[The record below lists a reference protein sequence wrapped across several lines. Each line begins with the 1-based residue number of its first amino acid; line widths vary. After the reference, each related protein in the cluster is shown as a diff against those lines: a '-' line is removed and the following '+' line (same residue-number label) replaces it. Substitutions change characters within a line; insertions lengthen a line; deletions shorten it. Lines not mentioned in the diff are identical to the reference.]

1 MNIEAIRRIAEKYDA
16 KTTGDLGLL
25 FTDLKTGETVTVNPD
40 KELPAASTF
49 KVFLLA
55 EFLRQCEEGKYNLMD
70 RHELKE
76 AFVSPGSGVLC
87 DLIPGM
93 NLTLLDYARLM
104 MMLSDNTATDYLYSL
119 TGRDN
124 IKNNVIDA
132 FGLSRTKC
140 DYPCKLLIETYFDPA
155 HKKVAGERNWRN
167 TDDYL
172 CLTAEN
178 DSTSPNDMAKVL
190 KMAYDK
196 TLFSPW
202 VSEQMIDIM
211 KRCHTNSRIPRSC
224 PVMWRLPT
232 RPVPWTR
239 LPTTAASS
247 IPKRAITCSA
257 CSTTA
262 IPPPRKSMTP
272 TSRAASVTVCWLRF
286 PRRSTPPTWNKG
298 IKKAPR
304 RGE

>member
-1 MNIEAIRRIAEKYDA
+1 MNIEAIRQIAENYDA

-70 RHELKE
+70 RHELKAE
-76 AFVSPGSGVLC
+76 FVSPGSGVLC
-87 DLIPGM
+87 DLLPGM
-93 NLTLLDYARLM
+93 NLTLMDYARLM

-124 IKNNVIDA
+124 IQKNVIDA
-132 FGLSRTKC
+132 FGLSKTKC

-155 HKKVAGERNWRN
+155 HKVLEGERNWRN
-167 TDDYL
+167 TDDYR
-172 CLTAEN
+172 CLTPTN

-196 TLFSPW
+196 ALFSPW

-211 KRCHTNSRIPRSC
+211 KRCHTNSRIPKE
-224 PVMWRLPT
+224 LPRDVEVAHKT
-232 RPVPWTR
+232 GTMDKVANDCGIIYTEKGDYI
-239 LPTTAASS
+239 LCLFYNGNTASQEEYDANKKGRFSDGLLAEIS
-247 IPKRAITCSA
+247 KEIY
-257 CSTTA
+257 
-262 IPPPRKSMTP
+262 
-272 TSRAASVTVCWLRF
+272 AAYM
-286 PRRSTPPTWNKG
+286 
-298 IKKAPR
+298 
-304 RGE
+304 E

>member
-1 MNIEAIRRIAEKYDA
+1 MNIQAIRAIAEKYDA

-70 RHELKE
+70 RHELKAE
-76 AFVSPGSGVLC
+76 FVSPGSGVLC
-87 DLIPGM
+87 DLLPGM

-132 FGLSRTKC
+132 FGLTKTKC

-155 HKKVAGERNWRN
+155 HKVVEGERNWRN
-167 TDDYL
+167 TDDYR
-172 CLTAEN
+172 CLTPTN

-196 TLFSPW
+196 ALFSPW

-211 KRCHTNSRIPRSC
+211 KRCHTNSRIPKELPRDVEVAHKTGTMDKVANDVGVVYTDKGDYLLC
-224 PVMWRLPT
+224 LFYNGNTATREEYDANIKGRLSDN
-232 RPVPWTR
+232 
-239 LPTTAASS
+239 LLAD
-247 IPKRAITCSA
+247 I
-257 CSTTA
+257 
-262 IPPPRKSMTP
+262 
-272 TSRAASVTVCWLRF
+272 SRDIYAEYV
-286 PRRSTPPTWNKG
+286 K
-298 IKKAPR
+298 
-304 RGE
+304 

>member
-1 MNIEAIRRIAEKYDA
+1 MNIEAIRQIAEKYDA

-55 EFLRQCEEGKYNLMD
+55 EFLRQCEEGNFSLMD

-76 AFVSPGSGVLC
+76 EFVSPGSGVLC
-87 DLIPGM
+87 DLLPGM
-93 NLTLLDYARLM
+93 NLTLMDYARLM

-124 IKNNVIDA
+124 IKKNVIDA
-132 FGLSRTKC
+132 FNLTKTKC

-172 CLTAEN
+172 CLTPEN
-178 DSTSPNDMAKVL
+178 DSTSANDMAKVL

-211 KRCHTNSRIPRSC
+211 KRCHTNSRIPKE
-224 PVMWRLPT
+224 LPRDVEVAHKT
-232 RPVPWTR
+232 GTMDKVANDCGIVYTEKGDYIICLFYNGNVASQEEYDANIKGRFSDG
-239 LPTTAASS
+239 LLAEISKEIYAAY
-247 IPKRAITCSA
+247 
-257 CSTTA
+257 
-262 IPPPRKSMTP
+262 M
-272 TSRAASVTVCWLRF
+272 
-286 PRRSTPPTWNKG
+286 
-298 IKKAPR
+298 
-304 RGE
+304 E

>member
-172 CLTAEN
+172 CLTATN

-211 KRCHTNSRIPRSC
+211 KRCHTNSRIPKE
-224 PVMWRLPT
+224 LPRDVEVAHKT
-232 RPVPWTR
+232 GTMDKVANDCGIVYTEKGDYM
-239 LPTTAASS
+239 LCLFYNGNTATQEEYDANVKGRFSDGLLAEIS
-247 IPKRAITCSA
+247 KEIY
-257 CSTTA
+257 
-262 IPPPRKSMTP
+262 
-272 TSRAASVTVCWLRF
+272 AAYM
-286 PRRSTPPTWNKG
+286 
-298 IKKAPR
+298 
-304 RGE
+304 E

>member
-124 IKNNVIDA
+124 IKTNVIDA

-172 CLTAEN
+172 CLTATN

-211 KRCHTNSRIPRSC
+211 KRCHTNSRIPKE
-224 PVMWRLPT
+224 LPRDVEVAHKT
-232 RPVPWTR
+232 GTMDKVANDCGIVYTEKGDYM
-239 LPTTAASS
+239 LCLFYNGNTATQEEYDANIKGRFSDGLLAEIS
-247 IPKRAITCSA
+247 KEIY
-257 CSTTA
+257 
-262 IPPPRKSMTP
+262 
-272 TSRAASVTVCWLRF
+272 AAYM
-286 PRRSTPPTWNKG
+286 
-298 IKKAPR
+298 
-304 RGE
+304 E

>member
-76 AFVSPGSGVLC
+76 EFVSPGSGVLR

-140 DYPCKLLIETYFDPA
+140 DFPCKLLIETYFDPA

-172 CLTAEN
+172 CLTATN

-211 KRCHTNSRIPRSC
+211 KRCHTNSRIPKE
-224 PVMWRLPT
+224 LPRDVEVAHKT
-232 RPVPWTR
+232 GTMDKVANDCGIVYTEKGDYM
-239 LPTTAASS
+239 LCLFYNGNTATQEEYDANVKGRFSDGLLAEIS
-247 IPKRAITCSA
+247 KEIY
-257 CSTTA
+257 
-262 IPPPRKSMTP
+262 
-272 TSRAASVTVCWLRF
+272 AAYM
-286 PRRSTPPTWNKG
+286 
-298 IKKAPR
+298 
-304 RGE
+304 E

>member
-1 MNIEAIRRIAEKYDA
+1 MNIEAIRQIAENYDA

-70 RHELKE
+70 RHELKVE
-76 AFVSPGSGVLC
+76 FVSPGSGVLC
-87 DLIPGM
+87 DLLPGM
-93 NLTLLDYARLM
+93 NLTLMDYARLM

-124 IKNNVIDA
+124 IQKNVIDA
-132 FGLSRTKC
+132 FGLSKTKC

-155 HKKVAGERNWRN
+155 HKVLEGERNWRN
-167 TDDYL
+167 TDDYR
-172 CLTAEN
+172 CLTPTN

-196 TLFSPW
+196 ALFSPW

-211 KRCHTNSRIPRSC
+211 KRCHTNSRIPKE
-224 PVMWRLPT
+224 LPRDVEVAHKT
-232 RPVPWTR
+232 GTMDKVANDCGIVYTEKGDYI
-239 LPTTAASS
+239 LCLFYNGNTASQEEYDANKKGRFSDGLLAEIS
-247 IPKRAITCSA
+247 KEIY
-257 CSTTA
+257 
-262 IPPPRKSMTP
+262 
-272 TSRAASVTVCWLRF
+272 AAYM
-286 PRRSTPPTWNKG
+286 
-298 IKKAPR
+298 
-304 RGE
+304 E

>member
-1 MNIEAIRRIAEKYDA
+1 MNIQAIRAIAEKYDA

-70 RHELKE
+70 RHELKAE
-76 AFVSPGSGVLC
+76 FVSPGSGVLC
-87 DLIPGM
+87 DLLPGM

-132 FGLSRTKC
+132 FGLTKTKC

-155 HKKVAGERNWRN
+155 HKVVEGERNWRN
-167 TDDYL
+167 TDDYR
-172 CLTAEN
+172 CLTPTN

-196 TLFSPW
+196 ALFSPW

-211 KRCHTNSRIPRSC
+211 KRCHTNSRIPKE
-224 PVMWRLPT
+224 LPREVEVAHKT
-232 RPVPWTR
+232 GTMDKVANDCGIVYTEKGDYI
-239 LPTTAASS
+239 LCLFYNGNVAAPDEYDANVKGRFSDTLL
-247 IPKRAITCSA
+247 AEL
-257 CSTTA
+257 
-262 IPPPRKSMTP
+262 
-272 TSRAASVTVCWLRF
+272 SRDIFAEYT
-286 PRRSTPPTWNKG
+286 K
-298 IKKAPR
+298 
-304 RGE
+304 

>member
-76 AFVSPGSGVLC
+76 EFVSPGSGVLC

-124 IKNNVIDA
+124 IKNNIIDA

-172 CLTAEN
+172 CLTATN

-211 KRCHTNSRIPRSC
+211 KRCHTNSRIPKE
-224 PVMWRLPT
+224 LPRDVEVAHKT
-232 RPVPWTR
+232 GTMDKVANDCGIVYTEKGDYM
-239 LPTTAASS
+239 LCLFYNGNTATQEEYDANVKGRFSDGLLAEIS
-247 IPKRAITCSA
+247 KEIY
-257 CSTTA
+257 
-262 IPPPRKSMTP
+262 
-272 TSRAASVTVCWLRF
+272 AAYM
-286 PRRSTPPTWNKG
+286 
-298 IKKAPR
+298 
-304 RGE
+304 E

>member
-124 IKNNVIDA
+124 IKTNVIDA

-172 CLTAEN
+172 CLTATN

-211 KRCHTNSRIPRSC
+211 KRCHTNSRIPKE
-224 PVMWRLPT
+224 LPRDVEVAHKT
-232 RPVPWTR
+232 GTMDKVANDCGIVYTEKGDYM
-239 LPTTAASS
+239 LCLFYNGNTATQEEYDANVKGRFSDGLLAEIS
-247 IPKRAITCSA
+247 KEIY
-257 CSTTA
+257 
-262 IPPPRKSMTP
+262 
-272 TSRAASVTVCWLRF
+272 AAYM
-286 PRRSTPPTWNKG
+286 
-298 IKKAPR
+298 
-304 RGE
+304 E

>member
-1 MNIEAIRRIAEKYDA
+1 MNIEAIRQIAEKYDA

-76 AFVSPGSGVLC
+76 EFVSPGSGVLC
-87 DLIPGM
+87 DLLPGM
-93 NLTLLDYARLM
+93 NLTLMDYARLM

-124 IKNNVIDA
+124 IKKNVIDA
-132 FGLSRTKC
+132 FNLTKTKC

-155 HKKVAGERNWRN
+155 HKVLEGERNWRN

-172 CLTAEN
+172 CLTPEN
-178 DSTSPNDMAKVL
+178 DSTSANDMAKVL

-196 TLFSPW
+196 TLFSSW

-211 KRCHTNSRIPRSC
+211 KRCHTNSRIPKE
-224 PVMWRLPT
+224 LPRDVEVAHKT
-232 RPVPWTR
+232 GTMDKVANDCGIVYTEKGDYIICLFYNGNVASQEEYDANIKGRFSDG
-239 LPTTAASS
+239 LLAEISKEIYAAY
-247 IPKRAITCSA
+247 
-257 CSTTA
+257 
-262 IPPPRKSMTP
+262 M
-272 TSRAASVTVCWLRF
+272 
-286 PRRSTPPTWNKG
+286 
-298 IKKAPR
+298 
-304 RGE
+304 E

>member
-1 MNIEAIRRIAEKYDA
+1 MNIEAIRQIAENYDA

-76 AFVSPGSGVLC
+76 EFVSPGSGVLC
-87 DLIPGM
+87 DLLPGM
-93 NLTLLDYARLM
+93 NLTLMDYARLM

-124 IKNNVIDA
+124 IQKNVIDA
-132 FGLSRTKC
+132 FGLSKTKC

-155 HKKVAGERNWRN
+155 HKVLEGERNWRN
-167 TDDYL
+167 TDDYR
-172 CLTAEN
+172 CLTPTN

-196 TLFSPW
+196 ALFSPW

-211 KRCHTNSRIPRSC
+211 KRCHTNSRIPKE
-224 PVMWRLPT
+224 LPRDVEVAHKT
-232 RPVPWTR
+232 GTMDKVANDCGIVYTEKGDYI
-239 LPTTAASS
+239 LCLFYNGNTASQEEYDANKKGRFSDGLLAEIS
-247 IPKRAITCSA
+247 KEIY
-257 CSTTA
+257 
-262 IPPPRKSMTP
+262 
-272 TSRAASVTVCWLRF
+272 AAYM
-286 PRRSTPPTWNKG
+286 
-298 IKKAPR
+298 
-304 RGE
+304 E

>member
-1 MNIEAIRRIAEKYDA
+1 MNIQAIRAIAEKYDA

-70 RHELKE
+70 RHELKAE
-76 AFVSPGSGVLC
+76 FVSPGSGVLC
-87 DLIPGM
+87 DLLPGM

-132 FGLSRTKC
+132 FGLTKTKC

-155 HKKVAGERNWRN
+155 HKVVDGERNWRN
-167 TDDYL
+167 TDDYR
-172 CLTAEN
+172 CLTPTN

-196 TLFSPW
+196 ALFSPW

-211 KRCHTNSRIPRSC
+211 KRCHTNSRIPKE
-224 PVMWRLPT
+224 LPRDVEVAHKT
-232 RPVPWTR
+232 GTMDKVANDCGIVYTEKGDYILCLFYNGNVATQEEYDANKKGRFSDG
-239 LPTTAASS
+239 LLAEISKEIYAAY
-247 IPKRAITCSA
+247 
-257 CSTTA
+257 
-262 IPPPRKSMTP
+262 M
-272 TSRAASVTVCWLRF
+272 
-286 PRRSTPPTWNKG
+286 
-298 IKKAPR
+298 
-304 RGE
+304 E

>member
-76 AFVSPGSGVLC
+76 EFVSPGSGVLC

-172 CLTAEN
+172 CLTATN

-211 KRCHTNSRIPRSC
+211 KRCHTNSRIPKE
-224 PVMWRLPT
+224 LPRDVEVAHKT
-232 RPVPWTR
+232 GTMDKVANDCGIVYTEKGDYM
-239 LPTTAASS
+239 LCLFYNGNTATQEEYDANV
-247 IPKRAITCSA
+247 KG
-257 CSTTA
+257 
-262 IPPPRKSMTP
+262 
-272 TSRAASVTVCWLRF
+272 RF
-286 PRRSTPPTWNKG
+286 SDGLLAEISKG
-298 IKKAPR
+298 IYAAYM
-304 RGE
+304 E

>member
-1 MNIEAIRRIAEKYDA
+1 MNIQAIRAIAEKYDA

-70 RHELKE
+70 RHELKAE
-76 AFVSPGSGVLC
+76 FVSPGSGVLC
-87 DLIPGM
+87 DLLPGM

-132 FGLSRTKC
+132 FGLTKTKC

-155 HKKVAGERNWRN
+155 HKVVEGERNWRN
-167 TDDYL
+167 TDDYR
-172 CLTAEN
+172 CLTPTNA
-178 DSTSPNDMAKVL
+178 SPSPNDMAKVL

-196 TLFSPW
+196 ALFSPW

-211 KRCHTNSRIPRSC
+211 KRCHTNSRIPKE
-224 PVMWRLPT
+224 LPRDVEVAHKT
-232 RPVPWTR
+232 GTMDKVANACGIVYTEKGDYILCLFYNGNVATQEEYDANKKGRFSDG
-239 LPTTAASS
+239 LLAEISKEIYAAY
-247 IPKRAITCSA
+247 
-257 CSTTA
+257 
-262 IPPPRKSMTP
+262 M
-272 TSRAASVTVCWLRF
+272 
-286 PRRSTPPTWNKG
+286 
-298 IKKAPR
+298 
-304 RGE
+304 E

>member
-1 MNIEAIRRIAEKYDA
+1 MNIEAIRQIAEKYDA

-55 EFLRQCEEGKYNLMD
+55 EFLRQCEEGKFSLMD

-76 AFVSPGSGVLC
+76 EFVSPGSGVLC
-87 DLIPGM
+87 DLLPGM
-93 NLTLLDYARLM
+93 NLTLMDYARLM

-124 IKNNVIDA
+124 IKKNVIDA
-132 FGLSRTKC
+132 FNLTKTKC

-172 CLTAEN
+172 CLTPTN

-196 TLFSPW
+196 TLFSSW

-211 KRCHTNSRIPRSC
+211 KRCHTNSRIPKE
-224 PVMWRLPT
+224 LPRDVEVAHKT
-232 RPVPWTR
+232 GTMDKVANDCGIVYTEKGDYIICLFYNGNVASQEEYDANIKGRFSDG
-239 LPTTAASS
+239 LLAEISKEIYAAY
-247 IPKRAITCSA
+247 
-257 CSTTA
+257 
-262 IPPPRKSMTP
+262 M
-272 TSRAASVTVCWLRF
+272 
-286 PRRSTPPTWNKG
+286 
-298 IKKAPR
+298 
-304 RGE
+304 E

>member
-76 AFVSPGSGVLC
+76 EFVSPGSGVLC

-172 CLTAEN
+172 CLTATN

-211 KRCHTNSRIPRSC
+211 KRCHTNSRIPKE
-224 PVMWRLPT
+224 LPRDVEVAHKT
-232 RPVPWTR
+232 GTMDKVANDCGIVYTEKGDYM
-239 LPTTAASS
+239 LCLFYNGNTATQEEYDANIKGRFSDGLLAEIS
-247 IPKRAITCSA
+247 KEIY
-257 CSTTA
+257 
-262 IPPPRKSMTP
+262 
-272 TSRAASVTVCWLRF
+272 AAYM
-286 PRRSTPPTWNKG
+286 
-298 IKKAPR
+298 
-304 RGE
+304 E

>member
-76 AFVSPGSGVLC
+76 EFVSPGSGVLC

-167 TDDYL
+167 TDYYL
-172 CLTAEN
+172 CLTATN

-211 KRCHTNSRIPRSC
+211 KRCHTNSRIPKE
-224 PVMWRLPT
+224 LPRDVEVAHKT
-232 RPVPWTR
+232 GTMDKVANDCGIVYTEKGDYM
-239 LPTTAASS
+239 LCLFYNGNTATQEEYDANVKGRFSDGLLAEIS
-247 IPKRAITCSA
+247 KEIY
-257 CSTTA
+257 
-262 IPPPRKSMTP
+262 
-272 TSRAASVTVCWLRF
+272 AAYM
-286 PRRSTPPTWNKG
+286 
-298 IKKAPR
+298 
-304 RGE
+304 E

>member
-76 AFVSPGSGVLC
+76 EFVSPGSGVLC
-87 DLIPGM
+87 DLLPGM
-93 NLTLLDYARLM
+93 NLTLMDYARLM

-124 IKNNVIDA
+124 IKKNVIDA
-132 FGLSRTKC
+132 FNLTKTKC

-172 CLTAEN
+172 CLTPEN
-178 DSTSPNDMAKVL
+178 DSTSANDMAKVL

-211 KRCHTNSRIPRSC
+211 KRCHTNSRIPKE
-224 PVMWRLPT
+224 LPRDVEVAHKT
-232 RPVPWTR
+232 GTMDKVANDCGIVYTEKGDYIICLFYNGNVASQEEYDANIKGRFSDG
-239 LPTTAASS
+239 LLAEISKEIYAAY
-247 IPKRAITCSA
+247 
-257 CSTTA
+257 
-262 IPPPRKSMTP
+262 M
-272 TSRAASVTVCWLRF
+272 
-286 PRRSTPPTWNKG
+286 
-298 IKKAPR
+298 
-304 RGE
+304 E

>member
-1 MNIEAIRRIAEKYDA
+1 MNIEAIRQIAEKYDA

-76 AFVSPGSGVLC
+76 EFVSPGSGVLC
-87 DLIPGM
+87 DLLPGM
-93 NLTLLDYARLM
+93 NLTLMDYARLM

-124 IKNNVIDA
+124 IKKNVIDA
-132 FGLSRTKC
+132 FNLTKTKC

-172 CLTAEN
+172 CLTPEN
-178 DSTSPNDMAKVL
+178 DSTSANDMAKVL

-196 TLFSPW
+196 TLFSSW

-211 KRCHTNSRIPRSC
+211 KRCHTNSRIPKE
-224 PVMWRLPT
+224 LPRDVEVAHKT
-232 RPVPWTR
+232 GTMDKVANDCGIVYTEKGDYIICLFYNGNVASQEEYDANIKGRFSDG
-239 LPTTAASS
+239 LLAEISKEIYAAY
-247 IPKRAITCSA
+247 
-257 CSTTA
+257 
-262 IPPPRKSMTP
+262 M
-272 TSRAASVTVCWLRF
+272 
-286 PRRSTPPTWNKG
+286 
-298 IKKAPR
+298 
-304 RGE
+304 E

>member
-55 EFLRQCEEGKYNLMD
+55 EFLRQCEEGKFSLMD

-76 AFVSPGSGVLC
+76 EFVSPGSGVLC
-87 DLIPGM
+87 DLLPGM
-93 NLTLLDYARLM
+93 NLTLMDYARLM

-124 IKNNVIDA
+124 IKKNVIDA
-132 FGLSRTKC
+132 FNLTKTKC

-172 CLTAEN
+172 CLTPTN

-196 TLFSPW
+196 TLFSSW

-211 KRCHTNSRIPRSC
+211 KRCHTNSRIPKE
-224 PVMWRLPT
+224 LPRDVEIAHKT
-232 RPVPWTR
+232 GTMDKVANDCGIVYTEKGDYIICLFYNGNVASQEEYDANIKGRFSDG
-239 LPTTAASS
+239 LLAEISKEIYAAY
-247 IPKRAITCSA
+247 
-257 CSTTA
+257 
-262 IPPPRKSMTP
+262 M
-272 TSRAASVTVCWLRF
+272 
-286 PRRSTPPTWNKG
+286 
-298 IKKAPR
+298 
-304 RGE
+304 E

>member
-1 MNIEAIRRIAEKYDA
+1 MNIEAIRQIAENYDA

-70 RHELKE
+70 RHELKAE
-76 AFVSPGSGVLC
+76 FGSPGSGVLC
-87 DLIPGM
+87 DLLPGM

-132 FGLSRTKC
+132 FGLTKTKC

-155 HKKVAGERNWRN
+155 HKVEAGERNWRN
-167 TDDYL
+167 TDDYR
-172 CLTAEN
+172 CLTPTN

-196 TLFSPW
+196 ALFSPW

-211 KRCHTNSRIPRSC
+211 KRCHTNSRIPKE
-224 PVMWRLPT
+224 LPRDVEVAHKT
-232 RPVPWTR
+232 GTMDKVANDCGIVYTEKGDYILCLFYNGNVATQEEYDANKKGRFSDG
-239 LPTTAASS
+239 LLAEISKEIYAAY
-247 IPKRAITCSA
+247 
-257 CSTTA
+257 
-262 IPPPRKSMTP
+262 M
-272 TSRAASVTVCWLRF
+272 
-286 PRRSTPPTWNKG
+286 
-298 IKKAPR
+298 
-304 RGE
+304 E

>member
-1 MNIEAIRRIAEKYDA
+1 MNIEAIRQIAEKYDS
-16 KTTGDLGLL
+16 KTAGDLGLL

-70 RHELKE
+70 RHELKAE
-76 AFVSPGSGVLC
+76 FVSPGSGVLC
-87 DLIPGM
+87 DLLPGM
-93 NLTLLDYARLM
+93 NLTLMDYARLM

-124 IKNNVIDA
+124 IQKNVIDA
-132 FGLSRTKC
+132 FGLSKTKC

-155 HKKVAGERNWRN
+155 HKVLEGERNWRN
-167 TDDYL
+167 TDDYR
-172 CLTAEN
+172 CLTPTN

-196 TLFSPW
+196 ALFSPW

-211 KRCHTNSRIPRSC
+211 KRCHTNSRIPKE
-224 PVMWRLPT
+224 LPRDVEVAHKT
-232 RPVPWTR
+232 GTMDKVANDCGIVYTEKGDYI
-239 LPTTAASS
+239 LCLFYNGNTASQEEYDANKKGRFSDGLLAEIS
-247 IPKRAITCSA
+247 KEIY
-257 CSTTA
+257 
-262 IPPPRKSMTP
+262 
-272 TSRAASVTVCWLRF
+272 AAYM
-286 PRRSTPPTWNKG
+286 
-298 IKKAPR
+298 
-304 RGE
+304 E

>member
-119 TGRDN
+119 TGQDN

-172 CLTAEN
+172 CLTATN

-211 KRCHTNSRIPRSC
+211 KRCHTNSRIPKE
-224 PVMWRLPT
+224 LPRDVEVAHKT
-232 RPVPWTR
+232 GTMDKVANDCGIVYTEKGDYM
-239 LPTTAASS
+239 LCLFYNGNTATQEEYDANIKGRFSDGLLAEIS
-247 IPKRAITCSA
+247 KEIY
-257 CSTTA
+257 
-262 IPPPRKSMTP
+262 
-272 TSRAASVTVCWLRF
+272 AAYM
-286 PRRSTPPTWNKG
+286 
-298 IKKAPR
+298 
-304 RGE
+304 E

>member
-1 MNIEAIRRIAEKYDA
+1 MNIEAIRQIAEKYDA

-40 KELPAASTF
+40 KELPAASAF

-76 AFVSPGSGVLC
+76 EFVSPGSGVLC
-87 DLIPGM
+87 DLLPGM
-93 NLTLLDYARLM
+93 NLTLMDYARLM

-124 IKNNVIDA
+124 IKKNVIDA
-132 FGLSRTKC
+132 FNLTKTKC

-172 CLTAEN
+172 CLTPTN

-196 TLFSPW
+196 VLFSPW

-211 KRCHTNSRIPRSC
+211 KRCHTNSRIPKE
-224 PVMWRLPT
+224 LPRDVEVAHKT
-232 RPVPWTR
+232 GTMDKVANDCGIVYTEKGDYIICLFYNGNVASQEEYDANIKGRFSDG
-239 LPTTAASS
+239 LLAEISKEIYAAY
-247 IPKRAITCSA
+247 
-257 CSTTA
+257 
-262 IPPPRKSMTP
+262 M
-272 TSRAASVTVCWLRF
+272 
-286 PRRSTPPTWNKG
+286 
-298 IKKAPR
+298 
-304 RGE
+304 E

>member
-76 AFVSPGSGVLC
+76 EFVSPGSGVLC

-172 CLTAEN
+172 CLTATN

-211 KRCHTNSRIPRSC
+211 KRCHTNSRIPKE
-224 PVMWRLPT
+224 LPRDVEVAHKT
-232 RPVPWTR
+232 GTVDKVANDCGIVYTEKGDYM
-239 LPTTAASS
+239 LCLFYNGNTATQEEYDANVKGRFSDGLLAEIS
-247 IPKRAITCSA
+247 KEIY
-257 CSTTA
+257 
-262 IPPPRKSMTP
+262 
-272 TSRAASVTVCWLRF
+272 AAYM
-286 PRRSTPPTWNKG
+286 
-298 IKKAPR
+298 
-304 RGE
+304 E

>member
-76 AFVSPGSGVLC
+76 EFVSPGSGVLC

-172 CLTAEN
+172 CLTATN

-211 KRCHTNSRIPRSC
+211 KRCHTNSRIPKE
-224 PVMWRLPT
+224 LPRDVEVAHKT
-232 RPVPWTR
+232 GTMDKVANDCGIVYTEKGDYM
-239 LPTTAASS
+239 LCLFYNGNTATQEEYDANVKGRFSDGLLAEIS
-247 IPKRAITCSA
+247 KEIY
-257 CSTTA
+257 
-262 IPPPRKSMTP
+262 
-272 TSRAASVTVCWLRF
+272 AAYM
-286 PRRSTPPTWNKG
+286 
-298 IKKAPR
+298 
-304 RGE
+304 E

>member
-76 AFVSPGSGVLC
+76 EFVSPGSGVLC

-172 CLTAEN
+172 CLTATN

-211 KRCHTNSRIPRSC
+211 KRCHTNSRIPKE
-224 PVMWRLPT
+224 LPRDVEVAHKT
-232 RPVPWTR
+232 GTMDKVANDCGIVYTEKGDYM
-239 LPTTAASS
+239 LCLFYNGNTATQEEYDANIKGRFSDGLLAEIS
-247 IPKRAITCSA
+247 KEIF
-257 CSTTA
+257 
-262 IPPPRKSMTP
+262 
-272 TSRAASVTVCWLRF
+272 AAYM
-286 PRRSTPPTWNKG
+286 
-298 IKKAPR
+298 
-304 RGE
+304 E

>member
-1 MNIEAIRRIAEKYDA
+1 MNIQRIRAIAEQYNA

-40 KELPAASTF
+40 QELPAASTF

-55 EFLRQCEEGKYNLMD
+55 EFLRQCEAGKYSLMD

-76 AFVSPGSGVLC
+76 EFVSPGSGVLC
-87 DLIPGM
+87 DLLPGM
-93 NLTLLDYARLM
+93 NLTLMDYARLM

-124 IKNNVIDA
+124 IKNNVIDP
-132 FGLSRTKC
+132 FGLTKTKC

-155 HKKVAGERNWRN
+155 HKVEEGERNWRN
-167 TDDYL
+167 TDDYR
-172 CLTAEN
+172 CLTPTN
-178 DSTSPNDMAKVL
+178 DSTSCNDMAKVL

-211 KRCHTNSRIPRSC
+211 KRCHTNSRIPKE
-224 PVMWRLPT
+224 LPRDVEVAHKT
-232 RPVPWTR
+232 GTMDKVANDCGIVY
-239 LPTTAASS
+239 TAKGDYILCLFYNGNVATQEEYDANKKGRFSDGLLAEIS
-247 IPKRAITCSA
+247 KDIY
-257 CSTTA
+257 
-262 IPPPRKSMTP
+262 
-272 TSRAASVTVCWLRF
+272 AAYM
-286 PRRSTPPTWNKG
+286 
-298 IKKAPR
+298 
-304 RGE
+304 E